1 MKKLIAIAMLA
12 LLAVACTE
20 SKEPITGKTK
30 AGKAGEDYLAKVNTV
45 PIRAEDLEYEFNML
59 PFQVQQMFMGE
70 GGMEGFLEELI
81 KKELLYQ
88 EANKRNYIT
97 KAEFKKREA
106 DFRKRLMIEFLLE
119 DEVEKKSIAT
129 DSEIRE
135 YYDKNIQDFV
145 LEVPNKDK
153 PQTLEFDAVKELIR
167 QRLVAEK
174 EQDVFDSYVT
184 GLKKSYKVSLN
195 EEAVRQAFG
204 NKTAP

>member
-1 MKKLIAIAMLA
+1 MKKLIAIALFA

-20 SKEPITGKTK
+20 KQEPITGKSR

-45 PIRAEDLEYEFNML
+45 PIRAEDIEYEFNML

-81 KKELLYQ
+81 KKEMLYQ
-88 EANKRNYIT
+88 EANKRNYIS

-145 LEVPNKDK
+145 LEVPDKDE

-184 GLKKSYKVSLN
+184 GLRKSYKVSLN
-195 EEAVRQAFG
+195 ENAVRQAFG

>member
-1 MKKLIAIAMLA
+1 MKKLIVIALLA

-20 SKEPITGKTK
+20 SKEPITGKTQ
-30 AGKAGEDYLAKVNTV
+30 ADEDYLAKVNTV
-45 PIRAEDLEYEFNML
+45 PIRAEDIEHEFNVL

-81 KKELLYQ
+81 KKEMLYQ
-88 EANKRNYIT
+88 EANKRNYIS

-106 DFRKRLMIEFLLE
+106 DFRKRLMIEFLLA
-119 DEVEKKSIAT
+119 DEVEKKSVTT

-135 YYDKNIQDFV
+135 YYDRNIQDFV
-145 LEVPNKDK
+145 LESPDKDK
-153 PQTLEFDAVKELIR
+153 PQKLEFDAVKELIR

-174 EQDVFDSYVT
+174 EQDVFASYVA
-184 GLKKSYKVSLN
+184 GLRKSYKVSLN

>member
-1 MKKLIAIAMLA
+1 MKKLIAIALLA

-20 SKEPITGKTK
+20 SKEPITGETR
-30 AGKAGEDYLAKVNTV
+30 AGEDYLAKVNTV
-45 PIRAEDLEYEFNML
+45 PIRAEDIEHELNML

-81 KKELLYQ
+81 KKEMLHQ
-88 EANKRNYIT
+88 EARKRNYVS
-97 KAEFKKREA
+97 KAEFKKREE
-106 DFRKRLMIEFLLE
+106 DFRKRLMIEFLLA

-145 LEVPNKDK
+145 LEVPDKDE
-153 PQTLEFDAVKELIR
+153 PQKLEFDAVKELIR

-184 GLKKSYKVSLN
+184 GLRKSYKVSLN

-204 NKTAP
+204 NKPAP

>member
-1 MKKLIAIAMLA
+1 MKKLIVIALLA

-20 SKEPITGKTK
+20 SKEPITGKTQ
-30 AGKAGEDYLAKVNTV
+30 ADEDYLAKVNTV
-45 PIRAEDLEYEFNML
+45 PIRAEDIEHEFNVL

-81 KKELLYQ
+81 KKEMLYQ
-88 EANKRNYIT
+88 EANKRNYIS

-106 DFRKRLMIEFLLE
+106 DFRKRLMIEFLLA

-145 LEVPNKDK
+145 LEVPNKDE

-184 GLKKSYKVSLN
+184 GLKKSYKVRLN